1 MASAIALRNLLGELG
16 AADAATLAQRLGAP
30 KALLDALL
38 ERLLA
43 LGVVE
48 QVAPRPTTCGA
59 CKGCAQARG
68 CSPDYRLASTVPLRW
83 Q

>member
-16 AADAATLAQRLGAP
+16 AADAATLAQSLGAP
-30 KALLDALL
+30 RALLDALL

-48 QVAPRPTTCGA
+48 KVAPQPTACGA